1 MGVHP
6 QVQALLEELISSGR
20 PSSMSLPLPDGRRN
34 FDELFRSLSSTAEV
48 VRTEDR
54 MVPGPAGE
62 VEVRVYTPSGK
73 PPLPVLV
80 FFHGGGWVFGSI
92 EAYDGLC
99 RALASA
105 SRAVVVSVAFRLAP
119 EHRFPAA
126 LQDCHSVTEWVYAN
140 HSELLGD
147 PARLAVG
154 GDSSGANLAAAV
166 ALTARDRG
174 GPPIAF
180 LLLVYPAVDPE
191 MTSPSYHEN
200 REDPF
205 LSRAEMVW
213 YWDQY
218 LDSAGDRK
226 DPYAAPLHAENLGG
240 LPPTHIVT
248 AGFDVLRD
256 EGEALA
262 AKLREAGVPVT
273 LRRYDD
279 MVHGFLIMGRYLDSA
294 RQGIEDVGQVLR
306 QTLGP
311 GVRPGGKR

>member
-34 FDELFRSLSSTAEV
+34 FDELFQSLSSSAEV
-48 VRTEDR
+48 ERTEDR
-54 MVPGPAGE
+54 IVPGPAGE
-62 VEVRVYTPSGK
+62 VRVRVYTPSGK
-73 PPLPVLV
+73 PPLPVVV
-80 FFHGGGWVFGSI
+80 FFHGGGWVFGGI

-105 SRAVVVSVAFRLAP
+105 SRAVLVTVAFRLAP
-119 EHRFPAA
+119 EHRFPAG
-126 LQDCHSVTEWVYAN
+126 LQDCYSVTEWVHAN
-140 HSELLGD
+140 HAELRGD
-147 PARLAVG
+147 PARLAVA

-166 ALTARDRG
+166 ALMARDRG

-180 LLLVYPAVDPE
+180 LLLAYPAVDPE
-191 MTSPSYHEN
+191 MASPSYREN
-200 REDPF
+200 GEDPF

-218 LDSAGDRK
+218 LASGGDRK
-226 DPYAAPLHAENLGG
+226 DPYAAPLHAENLEG

-262 AKLREAGVPVT
+262 ARLREAGVPVT

-279 MVHGFLIMGRYLDSA
+279 MVHGFLIMGRYLDTA
-294 RQGIEDVGQVLR
+294 RQGIEDVGRLLR
-306 QTLGP
+306 QALATP
-311 GVRPGGKR
+311 VRA